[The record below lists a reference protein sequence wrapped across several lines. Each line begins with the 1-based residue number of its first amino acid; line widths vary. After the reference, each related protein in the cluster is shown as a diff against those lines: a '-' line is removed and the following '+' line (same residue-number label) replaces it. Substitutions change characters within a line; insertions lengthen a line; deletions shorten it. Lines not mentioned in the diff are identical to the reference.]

1 MSTLLI
7 KNAKFVLP
15 DAVTETISLLV
26 ENGVIVSIGETVKNA
41 DKVFDANGNYI
52 LPGFAE
58 IHFHG

>member
-41 DKVFDANGNYI
+41 DKVSEQDI
-52 LPGFAE
+52 LY
-58 IHFHG
+58 